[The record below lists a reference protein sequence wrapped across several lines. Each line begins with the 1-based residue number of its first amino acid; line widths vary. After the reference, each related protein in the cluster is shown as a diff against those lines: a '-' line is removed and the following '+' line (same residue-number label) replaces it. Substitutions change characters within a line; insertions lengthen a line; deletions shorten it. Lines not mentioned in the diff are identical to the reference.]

1 MAFLVLGLLLC
12 VPAIVWS
19 LKLLHKIWWTPKM
32 IEKKLR
38 RQGIHVLPYKL
49 LYGNVKE
56 MIKLATEAKSKPMEL
71 SHDIGHR
78 LNPLLHHLYITYKK
92 PFAIWYG
99 MTPRIT
105 IMDPKLAKEILTRK
119 SEFRKPEIS
128 PTFKFFLRGLANIDG
143 DEWAQHRKI
152 INPAFHTEKLKGM
165 LPSFMASCE
174 EMIEKWDNSV
184 GSTGFYELDVQTEFQ
199 NLTGDII
206 SRAAFGS
213 NLEEGK
219 LIFALQRKQG
229 ELFLLSLFSFN
240 SLCSRFLPSKL
251 NKRMMQIHREVRALL
266 LGLVESREK
275 AILSGNAGQ
284 DDLLNLLLKS
294 NLDEVQENK
303 NIGMSKEDVI
313 EECKLFYF
321 AGHETTANLLTWT
334 MIVLSMHLNWQEKA
348 RKEVLQLLGKNKPT
362 FDELNRLKNVNAIL
376 LEVLRL
382 YPPTSLVRSIYEET
396 KLAGYCFP
404 AGVDFDIPLYLAH
417 RDPELWGQDATE
429 FNPERF
435 SDGNSRPFFTFGWGP
450 RVCIGQNF
458 AMLEAKLAL
467 ALILQRF
474 SFELSPS
481 YKHAPNVSLTLQ
493 PQFGAQ
499 IILQKI

>member
-1 MAFLVLGLLLC
+1 
-12 VPAIVWS
+12 
-19 LKLLHKIWWTPKM
+19 M

-38 RQGIHVLPYKL
+38 RQGIHALPYKL

-71 SHDIGHR
+71 THDIGHL
-78 LNPLLHHLYITYKK
+78 LNPLLHQLYMTYKK

-99 MTPRIT
+99 MTPRVT
-105 IMDPKLAKEILTRK
+105 IMDPKLAKEIMTRK
-119 SEFRKPEIS
+119 SEFRKLEVTS
-128 PTFKFFLRGLANIDG
+128 NFKFFLRGLANIDG
-143 DEWAQHRKI
+143 DKWALHRKI

-174 EMIEKWDNSV
+174 EMIEKWDNLV
-184 GSTGFYELDVQTEFQ
+184 GSKEFYELDVMPELQ

-213 NLEEGK
+213 NIEEGK
-219 LIFALQRKQG
+219 FIFSLQRKQAG
-229 ELFLLSLFSFN
+229 LYLQSLYSLN
-240 SLCSRFLPSKL
+240 SLWSRFLPSKL
-251 NKRMMQIHREVRALL
+251 NKRMMQIHQQVRALL
-266 LGLVESREK
+266 LGLVENREK

-348 RKEVLQLLGKNKPT
+348 RKEIVQLLGKNKPT

-382 YPPTSLVRSIYEET
+382 YPATSLFRSVYEET
-396 KLAGYCFP
+396 KLAEYCFP
-404 AGVDFDIPLYLAH
+404 AGVGFEIPLYLIH

-435 SDGNSRPFFTFGWGP
+435 SHGNSRPFFTFGWGP

-481 YKHAPNVSLTLQ
+481 YKHAPNVLVTLQ

-499 IILQKI
+499 IILHKI